1 MAEIKPFRAWRY
13 NNAIGNNISDVTSPL
28 FDVVTADRLQELYL
42 NPLNSIHL
50 SVPDGGP
57 SKAGNTLEEWKSN
70 GTLVMDELP
79 GIYVY
84 YQFYKCPFDGSD
96 KCRKGFAC
104 NIKVHEWSDKVIL
117 HHENTIPG
125 SVTDRLEILATTGFH
140 ASPTHGL
147 YSDPQNILEH
157 WMDEAISEPIYINQS
172 DGIRELIGVIHDHS
186 VIQEFINLIAEK
198 QIILADGHHRFEASI
213 QHARM
218 RKAAGD
224 STPEFHLMYLS
235 NINSSDLTIL
245 PTHRMVDV
253 SAGLP
258 EPDLILKLSQ
268 DFELTPV
275 QSVLEGERQIAAKP
289 ESFIFVSAN
298 NCLRLELKKDLVLKN
313 PWPFPE
319 KILSLDLT
327 ILHYFILEKIFG
339 VPGAEQRKSGKIKFE
354 RSPETILKSIREG
367 KASAGFITRP
377 VSIESIFKVCESGY
391 TLPQKST
398 WFYPKLNSGYFFSS
412 VLPGE
417 SRLPDFV
424 KFQ

>member
-13 NNAIGNNISDVTSPL
+13 NNKIGSSIADVVSPL
-28 FDVVTADRLQELYL
+28 FDVVTADRLGELYM

-57 SKAGNTLEEWKSN
+57 SKAGKTLEDWKNN

-79 GIYVY
+79 GIYIY
-84 YQFYKCPFDGSD
+84 YQFYKCPFNGSE

-104 NIKVHEWSDKVIL
+104 NIRVHEWSEKVIL

-125 SVTDRLEILATTGFH
+125 SVTDRLEILAETGFH

-147 YSDPQNILEH
+147 YSDPQNLLEH
-157 WMDEAISEPIYINQS
+157 WMDEAITEPVYTNES
-172 DGIRELIGVIHDHS
+172 DGIREIIGVIHDHS
-186 VIQEFINLIAEK
+186 VIQEFVRLISEK

-218 RKAAGD
+218 RRASGD
-224 STPEFHLMYLS
+224 LTPEFHLMYLS
-235 NINSSDLTIL
+235 NISSGDLTIL
-245 PTHRMVDV
+245 PTHRMVDI
-253 SAGLP
+253 SAALSEP
-258 EPDLILKLSQ
+258 ELLEKLSE

-275 QSVLEGERQIAAKP
+275 SSVTEGEKIIAAKP
-289 ESFIFVSAN
+289 EAFIMVSAN
-298 NCLRLELKKDLVLKN
+298 NSIRLDLKKGLAIKN

-319 KILSLDLT
+319 NILRLDLT

-339 VPGAEQRKSGKIKFE
+339 IPGAEQRKSGKIKFE
-354 RSPETILKSIREG
+354 RSPETILKAVREG
-367 KASAGFITRP
+367 KAAAGFITRP
-377 VSIESIFKVCESGY
+377 VSINSVFEVCESGF

-424 KFQ
+424 RFQ